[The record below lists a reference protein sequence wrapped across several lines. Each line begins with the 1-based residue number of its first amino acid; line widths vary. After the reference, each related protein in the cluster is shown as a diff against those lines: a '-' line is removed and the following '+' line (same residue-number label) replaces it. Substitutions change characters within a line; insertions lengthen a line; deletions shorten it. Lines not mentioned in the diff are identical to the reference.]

1 MGCEDYHAL
10 KRDIINEHTH
20 TKYIFYFILF
30 IYLCDAWRL
39 RNGCF
44 IIGTHHRCNK
54 NAFFLLLVLLYWW
67 IENFRFFLISVHAP
81 RKKCFDLNISNEEEK
96 TIKSAHQSEKSI
108 DQRQTVAVPLSLRWH
123 SFLVLFNKREKRI
136 RKAYKSQRK
145 KFILSKRTNY
155 DCGIFFSCLKAVMRY
170 ETESIKMH
178 DALRTSWP
186 ANGMQYH

>member
-1 MGCEDYHAL
+1 M
-10 KRDIINEHTH
+10 NTH
-20 TKYIFYFILF
+20 TQSIYFILF
-30 IYLCDAWRL
+30 YL
-39 RNGCF
+39 F
-44 IIGTHHRCNK
+44 ICAMRGVCATVASSLAHTTVVTK
-54 NAFFLLLVLLYWW
+54 MPFFFLVLLYWW

-108 DQRQTVAVPLSLRWH
+108 DQRQTVAVPLSSRWH

-186 ANGMQYH
+186 ANGMQFH